1 MKTLILTLL
10 RKYYALCSALFP
22 AWAGASAF
30 RLFQKTRKLPFKKSE
45 RQFYERARKFE
56 VAHPRENIHGYELGN
71 PQGKLVLLVHGWESN
86 AGSMGGI
93 ALALAEE
100 GYRVVALDLPA
111 HGYSRLTH
119 TNLRDCREALRALI
133 FQLRPTEPFSIVSH
147 SFGSA
152 VATYALSGSRYA
164 VDNFIML
171 TSPNKL
177 ADIFEAFKNQIA
189 LGNNAYEYMLQK
201 AHRILN
207 EPVQTVSV
215 EQKALDVNYRKLTI
229 LHDVNDKVIPFA
241 WSQRLHTVLPNAG
254 LITLARAGHYR
265 MLWNQE
271 VIGHIRKV
279 FSAREVFQLEASE
292 SNLLSA

>member
-1 MKTLILTLL
+1 MKTFILTLL

-22 AWAGASAF
+22 TWAGASAF

-45 RQFYERARKFE
+45 RQFYNRARKFE
-56 VAHPRENIHGYELGN
+56 VVHPHENIHGYELGN
-71 PQGKLVLLVHGWESN
+71 PHGKLVLLVHGWESN

-164 VDNFIML
+164 VDDFIML
-171 TSPNKL
+171 TSPNRL
-177 ADIFEAFKNQIA
+177 IDIFDAFRNQIS
-189 LGNNAYEYMLQK
+189 LGNEAYEEMLDR
-201 AHRILN
+201 AALLLN
-207 EPVQTVSV
+207 EPVPTLSV
-215 EQKALDVNYRKLTI
+215 EDKALQVQYNQLTI
-229 LHDVNDKVIPFA
+229 IHDVNDKVLPYAISFRLANRLPRTNLIP
-241 WSQRLHTVLPNAG
+241 LKNT
-254 LITLARAGHYR
+254 GHYR
-265 MLWNQE
+265 MLWNTE
-271 VIGHIRKV
+271 VVSTILEQLTATPEELSKFIPERM
-279 FSAREVFQLEASE
+279 SA
-292 SNLLSA
+292 